1 MRKNK
6 ARYDNS
12 CRLGM
17 WGHAQWAFIL
27 KLNLFEKTRPL
38 CKERSKGKT
47 LKSQFKTEIGHR

>member
-1 MRKNK
+1 MTT
-6 ARYDNS
+6 AVD
-12 CRLGM
+12 LGM

-47 LKSQFKTEIGHR
+47 LKSQLRQKQATDKTYID

>member
-1 MRKNK
+1 MQKK

-27 KLNLFEKTRPL
+27 KLNLFEKTRPF
-38 CKERSKGKT
+38 ERSKGKT
-47 LKSQFKTEIGHR
+47 LKSQLRQK